1 MGSLRSSEDT
11 LPAYLH
17 FLKWDTSERGG
28 IDSHA
33 DGQLFLV
40 GVVKHWSASCKAVDA
55 FSLVYQF
62 LKSVGPVRTPRTQ
75 PWWWQSTLL
84 CECRT
89 RLNFIFMPKS
99 ALSRKFHRFFL
110 KKYIF
115 LYKTGKCTLKITR
128 MDALCVV

>member
-17 FLKWDTSERGG
+17 FLKWDTSEREGT
-28 IDSHA
+28 DSHV

-55 FSLVYQF
+55 CSLVYQF
-62 LKSVGPVRTPRTQ
+62 LKSAGPVRTPRTQ

-115 LYKTGKCTLKITR
+115 LYKKGKCTLKITR